1 MWFPDAFKGVMEQL
15 QYALKTGTE
24 PLLNVADNVKTMA
37 LIEAAYR
44 SIDQK
49 RAVSLSEFDI

>member
-1 MWFPDAFKGVMEQL
+1 
-15 QYALKTGTE
+15 
-24 PLLNVADNVKTMA
+24 MA
-37 LIEAAYR
+37 LVEAAYR